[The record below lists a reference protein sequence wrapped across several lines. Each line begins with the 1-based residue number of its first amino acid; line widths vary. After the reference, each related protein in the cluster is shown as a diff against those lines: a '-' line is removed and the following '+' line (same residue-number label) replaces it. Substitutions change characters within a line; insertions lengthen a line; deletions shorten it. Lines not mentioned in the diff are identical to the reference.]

1 MGANL
6 RLSAYLNKYRISNIC
21 EHNAF
26 ATVRKNL
33 IKLHLLTCTA
43 TKCHEMWWWKLV
55 SLNTSAFTPV
65 KKFIFLKAIHVVK
78 GELEMKSQACK
89 VSAARRNQKAKF
101 QFAEILKSKLQADHQ
116 LTSGERFSPPQR
128 LSPEIPIKIAI
139 IKNRK
144 RVGDI
149 IHERCSFPSLRHHH
163 DPWAFFFFLPASL
176 RHKTLKN

>member
-6 RLSAYLNKYRISNIC
+6 RLGAYLNKYRISNIC

-43 TKCHEMWWWKLV
+43 TKCHWTPQLLLQLKSSYFWKPFML
-55 SLNTSAFTPV
+55 
-65 KKFIFLKAIHVVK
+65 LKVGWK
-78 GELEMKSQACK
+78 WSPCK

-116 LTSGERFSPPQR
+116 LTSGERLSPPQR